1 MGWQKK
7 KETEGICIYC
17 LLSDQFELG
26 EEQKKK
32 KKKTSYKLKSK
43 RNKQKDTEMG
53 TAERPGGRYAQPC
66 NQRYGTGDGAALS
79 APIAPSH

>member
-1 MGWQKK
+1 
-7 KETEGICIYC
+7 
-17 LLSDQFELG
+17 
-26 EEQKKK
+26 
-32 KKKTSYKLKSK
+32 
-43 RNKQKDTEMG
+43 MG